1 MVAQLENKF
10 LTGTISGMRPR
21 LCKILCQCLVLWL
34 FAIDGLAMADEV
46 QRRHISV
53 GIKLFPAVLAAY
65 EGFEHSPPE
74 KLMLFILYQ
83 QDQAYANSL
92 ANTLRDQA
100 ILQNIPQEIRV
111 VSYQQLYAYTRSPPH
126 ALFLAESDPEGLEKA
141 LRFSK
146 EYAVLSFSPFRGDV
160 ERGILAGMQI
170 TDRVLPFINMQ
181 SLMALPYSLK
191 PFFLRIAVRHEP

>member
-1 MVAQLENKF
+1 
-10 LTGTISGMRPR
+10 MRLR
-21 LCKILCQCLVLWL
+21 LWKILCQGLLLWL
-34 FAIDGLAMADEV
+34 FAQGGQAMADEV

-53 GIKLFPAVLAAY
+53 GIKLFPAVLASY

-83 QDQAYANSL
+83 QDQAYAHSL
-92 ANTLRDQA
+92 ANTLRSQA
-100 ILQNIPQEIRV
+100 ILPDIPQEVRV
-111 VSYQQLYAYTRSPPH
+111 VTYQQLFAYTRLPPH

-160 ERGILAGMQI
+160 EQGILAGMQI

-181 SLMALPYSLK
+181 SLMALPHSLK
-191 PFFLRIAVRHEP
+191 PFFLRIAVHHEP